1 MPLSID
7 LKLLRNIEFTGTTT
21 KDTTMEFK
29 FQKSSTVKLKRSI
42 STTNLEQDTPKLSF
56 LTKRSLSI
64 TVISSILKSASKLLK
79 NTTISKLSNQT
90 RNIEFTGITT
100 KDTTMESKF
109 QKSSSVKLKQSIS
122 TTNLEEDTPK
132 LLFLTKRLLSI
143 TVILSILKSAS
154 KLLKNTTV
162 SKSLKQTRNGRFTG
176 ITTKD
181 TMTVSKS
188 QGISLVKLQQRLS
201 ITNLDGDTPKSLFLT
216 KSSSNIMETQSI
228 PESARLLLL
237 RTTISPSSITSLQ
250 NTWET
255 NMSKKLKRKNLLPS
269 ISAQSTSSKTRREL
283 TDVKVIKNAKEK
295 EHATVMDGA
304 KETTAAR
311 SSTHVM
317 LMNNIFFTTKL
328 AQMIPNAKEA
338 ELVSLESVLDKVDV
352 HLRNNVKS
360 EKSGTRKEAPDANT
374 TSNVE
379 V

>member
-90 RNIEFTGITT
+90 RNIEFTGITR

-216 KSSSNIMETQSI
+216 KSLSSITETQSI

-255 NMSKKLKRKNLLPS
+255 NMSRKLKRKNLLPS

-317 LMNNIFFTTKL
+317 LMNIIFFTTKL

-374 TSNVE
+374 ISNVE